1 MIAANVLLAAT
12 TTTLAREKLT
22 TAKNVLQALGAH

>member
-12 TTTLAREKLT
+12 TTTLAREKLA
-22 TAKNVLQALGAH
+22 TAKNVLQALGAN